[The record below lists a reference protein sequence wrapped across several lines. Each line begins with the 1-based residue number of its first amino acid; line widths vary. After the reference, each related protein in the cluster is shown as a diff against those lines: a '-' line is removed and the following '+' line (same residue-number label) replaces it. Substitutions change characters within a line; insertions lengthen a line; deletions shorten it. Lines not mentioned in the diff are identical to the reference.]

1 MIPFLFFMGNFVSYK
16 IKLCIYKN
24 IEMRYSCI
32 RNIKKGYGFMKLQKT
47 VSGSI
52 RLGRNDHHE
61 NKATQTLKNELAKGI
76 YSMKKGEVYTLDEAW
91 KEIDLI

>member
-1 MIPFLFFMGNFVSYK
+1 
-16 IKLCIYKN
+16 
-24 IEMRYSCI
+24 
-32 RNIKKGYGFMKLQKT
+32 MKLQKT

>member
-1 MIPFLFFMGNFVSYK
+1 MGNFVPYK

-32 RNIKKGYGFMKLQKT
+32 RNIKKGYGFMKLPKT

-52 RLGRNDHHE
+52 SLGRNDYHD
-61 NKATQTLKNELAKGI
+61 NKAAQTLKNELAKGI

>member
-1 MIPFLFFMGNFVSYK
+1 
-16 IKLCIYKN
+16 
-24 IEMRYSCI
+24 
-32 RNIKKGYGFMKLQKT
+32 MKLPKT

-52 RLGRNDHHE
+52 RLGRKDNHE
-61 NKATQTLKNELAKGI
+61 NKAVQTLKNELAKGI